1 MTESMLGRPYDDT
14 LRQYAEKQ
22 NIRITETRVPRRGEA
37 ASEEKGVLHVVAQ
50 REGEWV
56 IARFPVGLPG
66 KE

>member
-1 MTESMLGRPYDDT
+1 MTESMLGRPFDDT

-22 NIRITETRVPRRGEA
+22 NIRITKTRAPGRGETA
-37 ASEEKGVLHVVAQ
+37 CEENGVLHVVAQ